1 VWKEAALLYFN
12 FIVLA
17 DTNFNLESDKSRTE
31 PIAPNLPWSGDCWRH
46 SIIAIANLRRCELA

>member
-31 PIAPNLPWSGDCWRH
+31 PIAPNLP
-46 SIIAIANLRRCELA
+46 